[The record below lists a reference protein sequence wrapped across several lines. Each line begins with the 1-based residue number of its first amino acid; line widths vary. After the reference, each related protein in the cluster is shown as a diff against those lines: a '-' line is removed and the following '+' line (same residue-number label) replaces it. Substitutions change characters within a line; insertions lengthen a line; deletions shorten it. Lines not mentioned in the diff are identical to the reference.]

1 MRKILVLTIPS
12 LLLAGSWAAPA
23 AAASFNCR
31 YASLPAEVAIC
42 NSGQLHRLD
51 ERMASLYFG
60 LKSDLPSDGVWEL
73 KQGQRR
79 FISRRNAC
87 GYSKGCIAN
96 AYENRIDRLCSL
108 ADDYGLSC
116 DDY

>member
-31 YASLPAEVAIC
+31 YAALPAEVAIC

-108 ADDYGLSC
+108 ADDY
-116 DDY
+116 